1 MTISTDLVLDARVK
15 GEIQKAKSLNDV
27 ATILDVHAL
36 PVPVTTEAEWPA
48 PVEMTDASLDAIEAL
63 PRVFNKVHPAAPK
76 ILSDEDLVSLYE
88 EREVL
93 RTAMEPLSGRDEVI
107 KEIVRH
113 HMDLVALQDNR
124 AVPRDKVVNGNVVAE
139 ASPRDTAGHFIL
151 ASKGNPE
158 RANIPG
164 TGQAWS
170 REYRQGAVSYAH
182 AAEDLLALYEA
193 GDITR
198 EQYLAMTR
206 EQRVFDETKV
216 MEAVRKDPETYL
228 PILKKVAVRT
238 SDGTSMF
245 VRKAK

>member
-1 MTISTDLVLDARVK
+1 VTVTTDIVLDSRVK
-15 GEIQKAKSLNDV
+15 GEIKKAQSLKDV
-27 ATILDVHAL
+27 AAILDVHAE
-36 PVPVTTEAEWPA
+36 PVPVSIEAEWPER
-48 PVEMTDASLDAIEAL
+48 VEMTEEAVQAIAAL
-63 PRVFNKVHPAAPK
+63 PEVFNKVHPDEPK
-76 ILSDEDLVSLYE
+76 ILTDDEIVSLYE

-93 RTAMEPLSGRDEVI
+93 RAALEPLSGRDEVI

-113 HMDLVALQDNR
+113 HMDLAALEDNR
-124 AVPRDKVVNGNVVAE
+124 AVVHDVVVNGNVIAT
-139 ASPRDTAGHFIL
+139 ATPRDTAGHFIL

-158 RANIPG
+158 QARIPG
-164 TGQAWS
+164 TNQAFIRQY
-170 REYRQGAVSYAH
+170 REGAVSYSH

-206 EQRVFDETKV
+206 ETRVFDEAKV
-216 MEAVRKDPETYL
+216 MEAVRKDPATYL

-238 SDGTSMF
+238 SDGTSMY